1 MITIRARSAATTCLH
16 RGIATLGP
24 KTPLS
29 KRTLKEEP
37 TPALL
42 EQLGFFHKTQ
52 SGLFHMLPL
61 GMRTMGKLEAIIH
74 ARLQQNNDAELVA
87 LSSLS
92 PRALWEATGRWSNT
106 ELFKLKDSRKSEYC
120 LVATCE
126 EDITALLGTAITSY
140 KDMPALVYQIGRKY
154 RDELRP
160 RSGLLRARE
169 FVMMDAYSFAQ
180 DDSGAAK
187 MFNDVNETFAQVFR
201 ELKVPVV
208 RAWADSGDIGG
219 DQSIEYHL
227 PLTTGESTILTCDHN
242 GCGHIATSEK
252 AVSFPREEAQWEGDV
267 AVKYGLSEDHS
278 TLVCM
283 YYPQGRQLNW
293 NLAKAAMEGDIDGAL
308 RDTSNESVLE
318 LFQSENDDMM
328 FSKIVRVMDCR
339 INSRSNFPDF
349 PLRSYLKNNF
359 GQIDGVSLVT
369 AEDGEVCGACN
380 EGTLHSAK
388 SIEVAHTFNLDTKYT
403 KPLDVRFT
411 DKNNS
416 SVDNYVK
423 MGCYG
428 IGVTRVIA
436 SVAELLRDEHG
447 LRWPAAIAPYRVAV
461 VSNNRDPESNYT
473 SVVNQLRA
481 VPELSTDIMT
491 RFPEA
496 MSMGAQISLSQA
508 TGIPVT
514 VIVGS
519 RSWPRVEIEVRG
531 KHWTGGDGNNTPLWE
546 QQYPALRDKYG
557 WEVAE
562 SASTPFH
569 EKHTVS
575 HEHLPEVLELIL
587 ADM

>member
-1 MITIRARSAATTCLH
+1 MPALIRTAQQLCR

-24 KTPLS
+24 KAPLG
-29 KRTLKEEP
+29 KQVLKEET

-61 GMRTMGKLEAIIH
+61 GMRTIGKLEGIIH
-74 ARLQQNNDAELVA
+74 AQLQANNDGELVA

-92 PRALWEATGRWSNT
+92 TRALWEATGRWANT
-106 ELFKLKDSRKSEYC
+106 ELFKLKDSRKNEFC

-126 EDITALLGTAITSY
+126 EDITALLAQSITSY

-180 DDSGAAK
+180 DDAAAAK
-187 MFNDVNETFAQVFR
+187 MFQDVNDTFAEVFH

-227 PLTTGESTILTCDHN
+227 PLATGESTILTCDH
-242 GCGHIATSEK
+242 GSCGHVATNEK
-252 AVSFPREEAQWEGDV
+252 AVSFPRQEAQAQGDV
-267 AVKYGLSEDHS
+267 AVKYALSEDHA
-278 TLVCM
+278 TLVCF
-283 YYPQGRQLNW
+283 YYPDSRQLNW
-293 NLAKAAMEGDIDGAL
+293 NLAKSAMEGDLDSAL
-308 RDTSNESVLE
+308 RERTNEQVLAQ
-318 LFQSENDDMM
+318 FQQENEDMM
-328 FSKIVRVMDCR
+328 FSKIIRVMDCR
-339 INSRSNFPDF
+339 IHSRSNFPDF

-369 AEDGEVCGACN
+369 AEDGEVCGVCN
-380 EGTLHSAK
+380 EGTLHAAK

-403 KPLDVRFT
+403 KPLDVRYT

-436 SVAELLRDEHG
+436 SVAELLRDQHG
-447 LRWPAAIAPYRVAV
+447 LRWPAAIAPYRIAV
-461 VSNNRDPESNYT
+461 VSNNRGENSNFDT
-473 SVVNQLRA
+473 VVKQLKTI
-481 VPELSTDIMT
+481 PHLSTDIMS
-491 RFPEA
+491 RQFPPS
-496 MSMGAQISLSQA
+496 MSMGAQISLSHA
-508 TGIPVT
+508 SGIPVT

-519 RSWPRVEIEVRG
+519 RSWPRVEVEVRG
-531 KHWTGGDGNNTPLWE
+531 RHWTHEGQPEPRWK
-546 QQYPALRDKYG
+546 QQYASLREKYN
-557 WEVAE
+557 WDATT
-562 SASTPFH
+562 SKDAPFH
-569 EKHTVS
+569 EKHTVA
-575 HEHLPEVLELIL
+575 HEHLPELLDILL